1 MPWCLRSGATRR
13 MPHLHREESCP
24 GTTRIAARSER
35 PESTFAAAAKS
46 CIGNSRTGEC
56 YMPKSTPEKEL
67 ETLRAALIAGESSGI
82 STPFDFDAFI
92 ERKRQG
98 NLKRPAS
105 PSVHE

>member
-1 MPWCLRSGATRR
+1 
-13 MPHLHREESCP
+13 
-24 GTTRIAARSER
+24 
-35 PESTFAAAAKS
+35 
-46 CIGNSRTGEC
+46 
-56 YMPKSTPEKEL
+56 MPKSTPEKEL